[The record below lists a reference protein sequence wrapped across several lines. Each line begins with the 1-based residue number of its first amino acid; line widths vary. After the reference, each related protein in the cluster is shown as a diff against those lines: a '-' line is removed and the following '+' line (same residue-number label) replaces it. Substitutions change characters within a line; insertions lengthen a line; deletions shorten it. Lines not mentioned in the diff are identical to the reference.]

1 MLEKQTRINI
11 YYSNAFVNN
20 IFQYYYDFKN
30 RINCYDSTKILINE
44 FIKNEV
50 NNIKPI
56 DCQEH
61 PTFIKKH
68 TSSTVDNDKLNRIRE
83 QKRNYYLRNKNKYR
97 EYQKK
102 NNDSIKQYQKNYR
115 NKNKLKLV

>member
-102 NNDSIKQYQKNYR
+102 IMIILNNIRKITETKIN
-115 NKNKLKLV
+115 